1 MNECQHN
8 QLRRLLEGDG
18 RTYYCVADAC
28 GAQFTV
34 APLEIKIQEG
44 LTAGEGKGSD
54 AGS

>member
-1 MNECQHN
+1 MSECKHN

-18 RTYYCVADAC
+18 RTYYCVDDGC

-44 LTAGEGKGSD
+44 HTIGKERQGN